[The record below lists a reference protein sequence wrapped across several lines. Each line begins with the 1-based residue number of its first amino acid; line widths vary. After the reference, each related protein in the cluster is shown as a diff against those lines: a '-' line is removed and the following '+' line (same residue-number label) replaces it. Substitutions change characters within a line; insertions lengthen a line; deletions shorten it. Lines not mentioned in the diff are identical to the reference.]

1 MVDELISLE
10 TAQLA
15 KEKGFDVI
23 TTYFYDKSGERDVCG
38 YENWN
43 KGYGKAC
50 SCCTQSLLQKWLRE
64 KHNCIVEV
72 LFNFDIIL
80 TKNKILWSVNVD
92 NYTVDVLSNLSD
104 ESDFISNDLFN
115 TYEEAL
121 EIGLQEALKII

>member
-1 MVDELISLE
+1 MYCRSI
-10 TAQLA
+10 
-15 KEKGFDVI
+15 I
-23 TTYFYDKSGERDVCG
+23 
-38 YENWN
+38 
-43 KGYGKAC
+43 
-50 SCCTQSLLQKWLRE
+50 
-64 KHNCIVEV
+64 
-72 LFNFDIIL
+72 NFDIIL